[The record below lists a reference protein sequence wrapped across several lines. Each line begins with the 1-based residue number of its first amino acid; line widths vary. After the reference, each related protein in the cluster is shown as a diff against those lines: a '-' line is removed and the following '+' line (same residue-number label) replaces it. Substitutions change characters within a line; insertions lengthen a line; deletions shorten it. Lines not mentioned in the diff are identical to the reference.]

1 MQLIRRSALSAGA
14 GLLALGCV
22 LGILGGG
29 VWALVRP
36 AYVGEFEDGGVRV
49 DQAHSPVNAEF
60 AGFGSFALLTT
71 LAGVVVAAAALVAAK
86 RGKVRGSV
94 AWLLWAGIV
103 SAVAAVAL
111 FVFGDW
117 FVGLAHPIPSP
128 EELTD
133 GDTLTMV
140 PPVRPGAA
148 WAAGPFAAVLVY
160 WTVNLLAYSRQGR

>member
-1 MQLIRRSALSAGA
+1 MQLIRKSALSARA
-14 GLLALGCV
+14 GLLALGCG

-36 AYVGEFEDGGVRV
+36 AYVGVVEGGGLRV
-49 DQAHSPVNAEF
+49 DQAQSPVNAEF

-71 LAGVVVAAAALVAAK
+71 LAGVVVAAGALIDAK

-94 AWLLWAGIV
+94 AWLLWAGVV
-103 SAVAAVAL
+103 SAIAAVAL
-111 FVFGDW
+111 YIFGGW
-117 FVGLAHPIPSP
+117 FVGLVHPLPSP
-128 EELTD
+128 DALSG

-160 WTVNLLAYSRQGR
+160 WTANLLAYTKDER